1 MSKKVQILPDDV
13 RSAASGIS
21 GQVEALESVLS
32 EVKVAHGKLLLD
44 DIFSLENYSYKV
56 HLGLLK
62 ADGDLAKIKRKL
74 EECAKKASS
83 AADAMEQIDNGEGKV
98 ASSNGR
104 TKSNNWVSWIGAAF
118 PFTVPFT
125 LAPFVA
131 GLFNLNQGNNG
142 STSSDAYVLTEWN
155 GKETVEKK
163 SDEFHRY
170 FEEIE
175 AAHQQWEDTH
185 KYEVYRNKVEDV
197 SSKVPVGESQ
207 QNERYSDGSTGGLCT
222 YSATTTL
229 LRRKQ
234 AAEGMEPSYQ
244 FDDVY
249 RTNGGHIGRNA
260 DGTWPA
266 DSSYYFNRTY
276 SKDGSSY
283 TMSYIN
289 HGVSNQEMAEMLDQ
303 HPEGIMVWSPA
314 GGYNH
319 AVVVTDY
326 TVDDGGNIH
335 FFADDPVNDRDAGA
349 GRIPLSDTYLSSKN
363 SDPIGT
369 ATMIAYLE

>member
-1 MSKKVQILPDDV
+1 MSKTVIMTVDQVQSVSASLENQVSEMQKVINEV
-13 RSAASGIS
+13 ASAHSSLAM
-21 GQVEALESVLS
+21 
-32 EVKVAHGKLLLD
+32 D
-44 DIFSLENYSYKV
+44 DILSLENYSLKL
-56 HLGLLK
+56 HWGLLK
-62 ADGDLAKIKRKL
+62 ASSSLKKQSERL
-74 EECAKKASS
+74 EQLGS
-83 AADAMEQIDNGEGKV
+83 AAKTAASGIEAEDNGEGKV
-98 ASSNGR
+98 ATNSGCG
-104 TKSNNWVSWIGAAF
+104 KVAANWLSWMSAMF
-118 PFTVPFT
+118 PWAT
-125 LAPFVA
+125 PFV
-131 GLFNLNQGNNG
+131 LTPVVVNIFNKSDIS

-163 SDEFHRY
+163 SDEFHQY
-170 FEEIE
+170 YEELE
-175 AAHQQWEDTH
+175 ASHQQWEDTH

-197 SSKVPVGESQ
+197 SGKVPVGESQ

-234 AAEGMEPSYQ
+234 AADGMEPSYQ

-249 RTNGGHIGRNA
+249 RTNGGQIGRNA

-289 HGVSNQEMAEMLDQ
+289 HGVSSQEMAEMLDQ

-326 TVDDGGNIH
+326 TVDDSGNIH

-369 ATMIAYLE
+369 AAMIAFFE

>member
-1 MSKKVQILPDDV
+1 MSKTVIMTVDQVQSVSASLENQVSEMQKVINEV
-13 RSAASGIS
+13 ASAHSSLAM
-21 GQVEALESVLS
+21 
-32 EVKVAHGKLLLD
+32 D
-44 DIFSLENYSYKV
+44 DILSLENYSLKL
-56 HLGLLK
+56 HWGLLK
-62 ADGDLAKIKRKL
+62 ASSSLKKQSERL
-74 EECAKKASS
+74 EQLGS
-83 AADAMEQIDNGEGKV
+83 AAMTAASGIEAEDNGEGKV
-98 ASSNGR
+98 ATNSGCG
-104 TKSNNWVSWIGAAF
+104 KVAANWLSWMSAMF
-118 PFTVPFT
+118 PWAT
-125 LAPFVA
+125 PFV
-131 GLFNLNQGNNG
+131 LTPVVVNIFNKSDIS

-163 SDEFHRY
+163 SDEFHQY
-170 FEEIE
+170 YEELE
-175 AAHQQWEDTH
+175 ASHQQWEDTH

-197 SSKVPVGESQ
+197 SGKVPVGESQ

-234 AAEGMEPSYQ
+234 AADGMEPSYQ

-249 RTNGGHIGRNA
+249 RTNGGQIGRNA

-289 HGVSNQEMAEMLDQ
+289 HGVSSQEMAEMLDQ

-326 TVDDGGNIH
+326 TVDDSGNIH

-369 ATMIAYLE
+369 AAMIAFFE